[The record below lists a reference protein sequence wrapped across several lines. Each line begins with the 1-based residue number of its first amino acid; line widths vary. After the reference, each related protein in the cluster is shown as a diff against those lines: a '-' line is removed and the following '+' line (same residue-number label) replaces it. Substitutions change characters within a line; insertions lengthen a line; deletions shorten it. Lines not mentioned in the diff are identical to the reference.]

1 MIGLD
6 RAARQDY
13 LAAVLD
19 HEGRQIT
26 PPQLVRGD
34 MPIIAVGSVTN
45 DFGTPDVTDQKDCR
59 NTRPM
64 TAIRPERLTPE
75 WRSWLRKRSK
85 GLVLRPPGLNRVAWT
100 RFVKRISAHQLH
112 RIALAFAATLLVG
125 GCSLSDAPS
134 LDPKGPIAPAERGL
148 LFAAAA
154 VMLIVLIPVF
164 IMAFLFSWRYRA
176 PGHGAPYAPDW
187 SQSKSRL
194 RRQFRRW
201 FTCAISCTS
210 I

>member
-13 LAAVLD
+13 LAAVFD

-45 DFGTPDVTDQKDCR
+45 DFGTPDVTDHKDCR

-64 TAIRPERLTPE
+64 TAIRPERFPPE
-75 WRSWLRKRSK
+75 WRSWLLKRSK
-85 GLVLRPPGLNRVAWT
+85 RLVLRPSGLNRVAWT
-100 RFVKRISAHQLH
+100 RFVKKISAQLH

-125 GCSLSDAPS
+125 GCSLSDAPI
-134 LDPKGPIAPAERGL
+134 LDPKGPIALAERDL

-176 PGHGAPYAPDW
+176 SSHGAPYAPDW
-187 SQSKSRL
+187 SQSESRL
-194 RRQFRRW
+194 RPQFRCW